1 MIRLVGEE
9 KMVLK
14 WKGKEYSLPGI
25 KQLTLVVGCGSGVY
39 IDSLKVV
46 RGGVEDGEGKGRP
59 NLRGFVHPQQF
70 PLSPTS
76 EGLHTNLQNKLQI

>member
-39 IDSLKVV
+39 RGSGKVV
-46 RGGVEDGEGKGRP
+46 RGGRGGWRGE
-59 NLRGFVHPQQF
+59 
-70 PLSPTS
+70 
-76 EGLHTNLQNKLQI
+76 EGGLT